1 VINESPVPRSDPSL
15 LPAASLLYANAQL
28 ALHES
33 NEPHRSHRSFDYNDT
48 RQDVPFPEDRKDQS
62 GPVVIIPPLTEDE
75 YNNSRCIARS
85 GITLEEAQLAI
96 AALNRVLQS
105 RAVAPSPGRP
115 GLLPT
120 SVDRSVLRSSNGPLN
135 RWRDSTSS
143 PLRTHFRE
151 HEAKRILMQALDVG
165 DRKSKT
171 ILVGLCHWRRLIL
184 RRQSFGVGGGVG
196 GGNDSHGDGNDDNG
210 STSSSTTL
218 SLLLYEVP
226 TAKPRENL
234 SLA

>member
-1 VINESPVPRSDPSL
+1 
-15 LPAASLLYANAQL
+15 LYANAQL
-28 ALHES
+28 ALYEA
-33 NEPHRSHRSFDYNDT
+33 NEPQRSHRSFDYNDI
-48 RQDVPFPEDRKDQS
+48 RQAEPSREDRKDQS
-62 GPVVIIPPLTEDE
+62 APIVIIPPLTEDE

-105 RAVAPSPGRP
+105 RAVALSPGRP

-135 RWRDSTSS
+135 RGGVSASS